1 MSYQCLS
8 NLQARSSIDLPFTA
22 FETELLDAGGLS
34 FWQTATVDGRDRSV
48 VLGALQEKHQTG
60 KAGSSWLTL
69 EAKGTKDMPKQSP
82 IPNAVDKPFYDA
94 CNEERLVVQY
104 CANCRRHQ
112 FPPRPS
118 CSRCGNDAVEWRQVS
133 GRGRIISR
141 VVVHDTPTS
150 SLIPGQ
156 PFNVAAIALDEEP
169 EVIMLSHLPG
179 TPVDQ
184 VPIGAAV
191 EVIFETTPATGQK
204 VPEWRVIG

>member
-1 MSYQCLS
+1 MTTEVATGAATRMAPIVTPDAKFFWEAADRGEFVGQRCGAC
-8 NLQARSSIDLPFTA
+8 ARYT
-22 FETELLDAGGLS
+22 
-34 FWQTATVDGRDRSV
+34 
-48 VLGALQEKHQTG
+48 
-60 KAGSSWLTL
+60 
-69 EAKGTKDMPKQSP
+69 
-82 IPNAVDKPFYDA
+82 
-94 CNEERLVVQY
+94 
-104 CANCRRHQ
+104 
-112 FPPRPS
+112 FPPRPM
-118 CSRCGNDAVEWRQVS
+118 CTRCGSNSMVEWRQLS

-204 VPEWRVIG
+204 VPEWRVVG

>member
-1 MSYQCLS
+1 
-8 NLQARSSIDLPFTA
+8 
-22 FETELLDAGGLS
+22 
-34 FWQTATVDGRDRSV
+34 
-48 VLGALQEKHQTG
+48 
-60 KAGSSWLTL
+60 
-69 EAKGTKDMPKQSP
+69 MPKQSP
-82 IPNAVDKPFYDA
+82 IPDALDKPFYDA

-104 CANCRRHQ
+104 CANCLRYQ
-112 FPPRPS
+112 FPPRPE
-118 CSRCGNDAVEWRQVS
+118 CTRCGNNASVEWRQLS

-150 SLIPGQ
+150 SLIPEQ

-179 TPVDQ
+179 TPVDR

-204 VPEWRVIG
+204 VPEWRVVS

>member
-1 MSYQCLS
+1 M
-8 NLQARSSIDLPFTA
+8 A
-22 FETELLDAGGLS
+22 
-34 FWQTATVDGRDRSV
+34 
-48 VLGALQEKHQTG
+48 
-60 KAGSSWLTL
+60 
-69 EAKGTKDMPKQSP
+69 KQSP
-82 IPNAVDKPFYDA
+82 IPDALDKPFYDA
-94 CNEERLVVQY
+94 CNEERLVIQY
-104 CANCRRHQ
+104 CANCHRYQ
-112 FPPRPS
+112 FPPRPA
-118 CSRCGNDAVEWRQVS
+118 CTRCGNNASVEWRQLS

-184 VPIGAAV
+184 VPVGAAV

-204 VPEWRVIG
+204 VPEWRVVG

>member
-1 MSYQCLS
+1 
-8 NLQARSSIDLPFTA
+8 
-22 FETELLDAGGLS
+22 
-34 FWQTATVDGRDRSV
+34 
-48 VLGALQEKHQTG
+48 
-60 KAGSSWLTL
+60 
-69 EAKGTKDMPKQSP
+69 MPKQSP
-82 IPNAVDKPFYDA
+82 IPDELDKPFYDA

-104 CANCRRHQ
+104 CTNCLRYQ
-112 FPPRPS
+112 FPPRPA
-118 CSRCGNDAVEWRQVS
+118 CTRCEKNASVEWRQLS

-141 VVVHDTPTS
+141 VVVHDSPTS
-150 SLIPGQ
+150 ALIPNQ

-204 VPEWRVIG
+204 VPEWRVVG